1 MIKLLQSMPK
11 EKFDQYDSNRIK
23 MDIDLMKNVY
33 ENFKST
39 SRFAQNSGQK
49 EDETGLI
56 RFYM

>member
-1 MIKLLQSMPK
+1 MPK
-11 EKFDQYDSNRIK
+11 EKFDQHDSNRIK